1 MRNFYVT
8 TPIYYVNDR
17 PHLGT
22 AYCTIMADVLAR
34 FHKLFGEEA
43 YFLTGTDE
51 HGLKVQQAA
60 EKRGMTPQAHCDDM
74 VQNFQRAWEALDI
87 DYDQF
92 FRTTSEH
99 HKKVV
104 QACLQKLY
112 DKGEIYEDVYEG
124 WYSVSDEIFLTEK
137 ELVDG
142 KSPTGK
148 EVTRIQEKNYFF
160 KMSKYQ
166 QRLIDYINAN
176 PDFIQPD
183 FRKNEVLGF
192 LRQPLADLC
201 ISRPKARL
209 AWGIEIPFAPDYVT
223 YVWFD
228 ALLNYATAVGLEQ
241 PGRELDFKKWWVDAG
256 PIHLIG
262 KDILTTHSVYWT
274 TMLMA
279 LEIPLPRGIFATGWI
294 LNRDNAKMSKSAGD
308 VVNPADIKD
317 LIGLDE
323 LRYFLTRDVHLGN
336 DAQFSLELVEGRIN
350 AELANNLGNML
361 SRTSNLVE
369 KFFAGK
375 KPEFTQDDASSTA
388 LKNKCLELPG
398 LVKKE
403 IEDMR
408 PSHALEHIVNVLTM
422 ANKYLE
428 EKAPW
433 KMAKE
438 NLPEAGHVLAV
449 TLEVLRITGSLLG
462 PVMPRKSKELI
473 ARIGAP
479 EQKWSDLSKWP
490 LVPKG
495 AAITKGEPLFP
506 RKDFAA
512 QMAGAPAKA

>member
-22 AYCTIMADVLAR
+22 AYCTIMADMLAR
-34 FHKLFGEEA
+34 YHALFGEET

-60 EKRGMTPQAHCDDM
+60 EKRGLTPQAHCDDM
-74 VQNFQRAWEALDI
+74 VKNFQKAWADLDI
-87 DYDQF
+87 RYNQF
-92 FRTTSEH
+92 FRTTDET
-99 HKKVV
+99 HKAVV
-104 QACLQKLY
+104 QKCLQKLY
-112 DKGEIYEDVYEG
+112 DKGEIYEDTYEG
-124 WYSVSDEIFLTEK
+124 WYSVSEEIFYTEK
-137 ELVDG
+137 DLVDG

-166 QRLIDYINAN
+166 QRLIDYIGAN
-176 PDFIQPD
+176 PDWIQPD

-192 LRQPLADLC
+192 LRQPLGDLC

-209 AWGIEIPFAPDYVT
+209 AWGIEIPFDKDYVT

-241 PGRELDFKKWWVDAG
+241 PGREGDWKKWWVDAG
-256 PIHLIG
+256 PMHLLG
-262 KDILTTHSVYWT
+262 KDILTTHSVYWP

-279 LEIPLPRGIFATGWI
+279 LDLPLPRKIFATGWI
-294 LNRDNAKMSKSAGD
+294 LNKDNAKMSKSAGD
-308 VVNPADIKD
+308 VVNPSDIKD

-323 LRYFLTRDVHLGN
+323 LRYFLTRDVHMGN
-336 DAQFSLELVEGRIN
+336 DAAFSLELVENRIN

-361 SRTSNLVE
+361 SRTGNLVE
-369 KFFAGK
+369 KFYAGV
-375 KPEFTQDDASSTA
+375 KPAFTQDDASSSA
-388 LKNKCLELPG
+388 LKQKTLELPA

-408 PSHALEHIVNVLTM
+408 PSHALEHIVTVLTM

-433 KMAKE
+433 KMAKD
-438 NLPEAGHVLAV
+438 NLPEAGHVLA
-449 TLEVLRITGSLLG
+449 TTAEVLRICGTLLT
-462 PVMPRKSKELI
+462 PVMPTKGKELL
-473 ARIGAP
+473 ARIGVPDSSFA
-479 EQKWSDLSKWP
+479 SLSKWP
-490 LVPKG
+490 GIPEGTKMV
-495 AAITKGEPLFP
+495 KGEPLFP
-506 RKDFAA
+506 RKDFA
-512 QMAGAPAKA
+512 QTVK

>member
-1 MRNFYVT
+1 MKSFYVT

-22 AYCTIMADVLAR
+22 AYCTIMADMLTR
-34 FHKLFGEEA
+34 YHKLFGESS

-74 VQNFQRAWEALDI
+74 VKNFQNAWAALDI
-87 DYDQF
+87 EYDQF
-92 FRTTSEH
+92 FRTTDET

-104 QACLQKLY
+104 QTCLQKLY
-112 DKGEIYEDVYEG
+112 DKGEIYEDTYEG
-124 WYSVSDEIFLTEK
+124 WYSVSEEIFYTEK

-166 QRLIDYINAN
+166 QKLIDYINNN

-209 AWGIEIPFAPDYVT
+209 AWGIEIPFAKDYVT

-241 PGRELDFKKWWVDAG
+241 KGREADWKKWWVDAG
-256 PIHLIG
+256 PMHLIG

-279 LEIPLPRGIFATGWI
+279 LEIPLPRKIFATGWI
-294 LNRDNAKMSKSAGD
+294 LNKDNAKMSKSAGD
-308 VVNPADIKD
+308 VVNPSDIKD

-323 LRYFLTRDVHLGN
+323 LRYFLTRDVHMGN
-336 DAQFSLELVEGRIN
+336 DAAFSLELVEGRIN
-350 AELANNLGNML
+350 SELANNLGNML
-361 SRTSNLVE
+361 SRTGNLVE
-369 KFFAGK
+369 KFFGGV
-375 KPEFTQDDASSTA
+375 KPPFTKDDASSTA
-388 LKNKCLELPG
+388 LKEACLKLPA
-398 LVKKE
+398 LVKKD
-403 IEDMR
+403 IEDVR
-408 PSHALEHIVNVLTM
+408 PSFALEHIVGVLTM

-438 NLPEAGHVLAV
+438 NLAEAGHVLA
-449 TLEVLRITGSLLG
+449 TTAEVLRICGTLLI
-462 PVMPRKSKELI
+462 PVMPRKGAELLN
-473 ARIGAP
+473 RIGVATTA
-479 EQKWSDLSKWP
+479 WDSLSKWP
-490 LVPKG
+490 GIPEG
-495 AAITKGEPLFP
+495 AKMLKGEPLFP
-506 RKDFAA
+506 RKDFA
-512 QMAGAPAKA
+512 QTVK